1 MTKKEKLLVGKFI
14 SYTKANMVDS
24 NLFKEELKKLIK
36 EVEYILKK

>member
-1 MTKKEKLLVGKFI
+1 MTKKEKLLVGKLI

-24 NLFKEELKKLIK
+24 NLFKEEIKKLIK

>member
-1 MTKKEKLLVGKFI
+1 MTKKENLLVGKLI